1 MHTQTWF
8 MWRWD
13 RMRRNAQN
21 AQRERTST
29 FQLAKAWPLGVLWVL
44 DIYNKAGVLY
54 CGLSCFLAPTNCSLS
69 QPAPFPTQSSVPF
82 FFRIR
87 FCCWVRQFLYPGA
100 LLGLSFL
107 LPAHPRTPSAEQD
120 QAAAPPLPAPQ
131 GSSNCI
137 LESFSSSLRLEEVRQ
152 RCGAG
157 DPRKPDWITLPA
169 QILSE
174 LLTSAA
180 HAWIISTKPIG

>member
-13 RMRRNAQN
+13 RMRRNAQSV
-21 AQRERTST
+21 QRERTST

-87 FCCWVRQFLYPGA
+87 FCCWVRQFLYPG
-100 LLGLSFL
+100 LSWDSPFSFL
-107 LPAHPRTPSAEQD
+107 PTHGLLVLSRTRRQPPTPSTPRQQQLHLGVLLFIAEAGGS
-120 QAAAPPLPAPQ
+120 AAALRGGGPQ
-131 GSSNCI
+131 KARLDNLARSD
-137 LESFSSSLRLEEVRQ
+137 SL
-152 RCGAG
+152 
-157 DPRKPDWITLPA
+157 
-169 QILSE
+169 
-174 LLTSAA
+174 
-180 HAWIISTKPIG
+180 

>member
-1 MHTQTWF
+1 MYQGMHTQTWF

-69 QPAPFPTQSSVPF
+69 QPAPFPTHSPVSRSSSEFGFAAGSVSF
-82 FFRIR
+82 YI
-87 FCCWVRQFLYPGA
+87 
-100 LLGLSFL
+100 LGLSWGSPFSFL
-107 LPAHPRTPSAEQD
+107 PTHGLLVLRRTRRQPPPPTPPPRTPRQQQLHLGVLLFLAEAGGS
-120 QAAAPPLPAPQ
+120 AAALRGGGPQ
-131 GSSNCI
+131 KARLDNLARSD
-137 LESFSSSLRLEEVRQ
+137 SF
-152 RCGAG
+152 
-157 DPRKPDWITLPA
+157 
-169 QILSE
+169 
-174 LLTSAA
+174 
-180 HAWIISTKPIG
+180 

>member
-120 QAAAPPLPAPQ
+120 QAAGP
-131 GSSNCI
+131 SSP
-137 LESFSSSLRLEEVRQ
+137 RTPRQ
-152 RCGAG
+152 QQLHLGVLLFLAEAG
-157 DPRKPDWITLPA
+157 G
-169 QILSE
+169 
-174 LLTSAA
+174 SAA
-180 HAWIISTKPIG
+180 ALRGGGPQKARLDNLARSDSF